1 MSSLQHHNQHSA
13 AHNKQEKPG
22 QNQQERKCVRGGEHN
37 VILNDCSFDGLS
49 FRHQIENDSFP
60 NGHEIWN
67 GNITF
72 TESVKIFP
80 PNYTKENIT
89 SLTNLFN
96 TDNIGFYRGF
106 VPLSSDTEPSFL
118 LGFCNIQT
126 SWCTVYDW
134 NEWSL
139 RRYISL
145 FFSLTGHCHCTVA
158 TTASHYQQTIQ
169 GGSVLEV
176 RQLCFRRKVIASSQ
190 LISLIFSGIWS
201 GTASCWWWSRSQH
214 LWST

>member
-118 LGFCNIQT
+118 GWLLQYPNIMVYCVWLEWMISET
-126 SWCTVYDW
+126 IYLAYSFHWLDTV
-134 NEWSL
+134 
-139 RRYISL
+139 
-145 FFSLTGHCHCTVA
+145 TV
-158 TTASHYQQTIQ
+158 
-169 GGSVLEV
+169 L
-176 RQLCFRRKVIASSQ
+176 
-190 LISLIFSGIWS
+190 
-201 GTASCWWWSRSQH
+201 
-214 LWST
+214 